1 MQFTFRMMAMAAC
14 LLLSSSLVR
23 AEETFK
29 EGVHYLKLPKPVELA
44 EVNNI
49 EVMEVFWYGCRHCY
63 NLSPKFNTWQ
73 EGLGKD
79 VNYHR
84 LPAVWHPRMKLH
96 AQAFYTAEQLGVM
109 DKFHPKMY
117 DEMNVRRRP
126 FKTEREIADLF
137 EKIGVERA
145 TFSEVFNSLEIKG
158 KALKAEQLTRQCLI
172 TGTPRLVVQGKYL
185 ISGRAL
191 GGNDKMME
199 VAEFLIE
206 KEREQASSDMEKD
219 VLEST
224 APKGS

>member
-1 MQFTFRMMAMAAC
+1 MQFTIRMMAMTAC
-14 LLLSSSLVR
+14 LLLSSSLVV

-29 EGVHYLKLPKPVELA
+29 EGVHYLKLPKPVERPEA
-44 EVNNI
+44 NAI

-63 NLSPKFNTWQ
+63 SLAPIFNTWQ

-79 VNYHR
+79 VNYRR

-109 DKFHPKMY
+109 DQFHPKIY

-126 FKTEREIADLF
+126 FKSEREIADLF
-137 EKIGVERA
+137 EKVGVERA
-145 TFSEVFNSLEIKG
+145 TFSGVFNSLEVKG

-185 ISGRAL
+185 ISGRPL
-191 GGNDKMME
+191 GSNEKMMD
-199 VAEFLIE
+199 VVEFLIE
-206 KEREQASSDMEKD
+206 KERKQAKSDP
-219 VLEST
+219 V
-224 APKGS
+224 KGR